1 MNGRVSP
8 AALARLRETV
18 EELAQEVAPNRFVWT
33 RFSCEPDP
41 EDMPKDGPGLLIVFP
56 CTRTGPHTHEH
67 PDPHEDRPP
76 GVAEVVWVPPDADV
90 EEVGEAIR
98 TAPEEGLTVHRAS
111 DPRARRGGG
120 H

>member
-8 AALARLRETV
+8 TALARLRETV

-33 RFSCEPDP
+33 KFSCEPDP
-41 EDMPKDGPGLLIVFP
+41 EDMPKTGPGILFVFP
-56 CTRTGPHTHEH
+56 CTRTDPHTHEH

-76 GVAEVVWVPPDADV
+76 GVDEVVWIPPDAD
-90 EEVGEAIR
+90 EGEVAAVIR
-98 TAPEEGLTVHRAS
+98 QADEGGLTVHEAS
-111 DPRARRGGG
+111 DPRTRRGGG

>member
-18 EELAQEVAPNRFVWT
+18 EELAQEETQHRFIWT
-33 RFSCEPDP
+33 KYSCEPDP
-41 EDMPKDGPGLLIVFP
+41 EDMPATGPGILFVFP
-56 CTRTGPHTHEH
+56 CTRTDPHTHEH